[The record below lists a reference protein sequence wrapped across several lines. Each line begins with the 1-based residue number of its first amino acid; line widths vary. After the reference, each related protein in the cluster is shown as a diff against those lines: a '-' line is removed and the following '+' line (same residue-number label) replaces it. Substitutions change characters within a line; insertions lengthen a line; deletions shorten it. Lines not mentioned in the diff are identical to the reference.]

1 MFVFWSPDEISL
13 AVKVDVQCKSFV
25 SALLSWNSD
34 ITTCVHLQLIS
45 VKDIYF
51 QLLFE
56 CSAMKLLS
64 RAFYATLSDV
74 FKKKQKR

>member
-34 ITTCVHLQLIS
+34 IMTCVHLQLIS
-45 VKDIYF
+45 VKGIF
-51 QLLFE
+51 
-56 CSAMKLLS
+56 SV
-64 RAFYATLSDV
+64 AF
-74 FKKKQKR
+74 RE